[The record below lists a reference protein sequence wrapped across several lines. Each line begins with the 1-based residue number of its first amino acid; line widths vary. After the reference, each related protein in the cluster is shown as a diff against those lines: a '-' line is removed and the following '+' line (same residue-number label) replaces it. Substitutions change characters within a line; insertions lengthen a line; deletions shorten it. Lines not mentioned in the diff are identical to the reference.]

1 MVEGLLYAIGKAL
14 MLTLTENASTIVK
27 EIASQVGGDVPG
39 LRIAPDA
46 DQAGFGITAADRPE
60 PGDQVVE
67 QSGATVYLESEVA
80 EVLSDKIL
88 DAGVD
93 ETGNVQFALG
103 QQQA

>member
-1 MVEGLLYAIGKAL
+1 

-27 EIASQVGGDVPG
+27 YVAEQSGGDAAG
-39 LRIAPDA
+39 LRITA
-46 DQAGFGITAADRPE
+46 DPGLDGNLNVTPAAQAE

-67 QSGATVYLESEVA
+67 QEGATVFLDDQA
-80 EVLSDKIL
+80 AAILSDAVL

-103 QQQA
+103 QQA

>member
-1 MVEGLLYAIGKAL
+1 

-27 EIASQVGGDVPG
+27 EIAAQTEGEGPG
-39 LRIAPDA
+39 LRIAADP
-46 DQAGFGITAADRPE
+46 DQASFGITPASQPE

-67 QSGATVYLESEVA
+67 QSGATVYLESQAA

-93 ETGNVQFALG
+93 EAGNVQFAVG
-103 QQQA
+103 QQQP